1 MGQTIQK
8 MMSETKDMEDLL
20 REGIEKVMNSEF
32 MPIDYETLV
41 TSMKVCLSPAGIP
54 EKTQAMILICQ
65 FTEYA
70 LTQGCDIFQAFQY
83 FYRTMILLDIT
94 ARLDGKEPGQELII
108 NMACSSTGSFLW
120 RTLFLDSDIWRMN
133 ETNTLQMLRDLREL
147 VFEYMKENPAF
158 SYFLCLDLIRAY
170 MIAGRG
176 FPQKQKTRTRGD
188 LILLLAKCSYQAG
201 QYRLCTR
208 YSKEACELFDCSS
221 YVPYEL
227 WARALHKSG
236 QYRAALDKVECAKE
250 CIQDKKI
257 KQHLQKYMDQL
268 HQEMSAS
275 MQQPTAEPDA
285 DWLTGTNIST
295 TQLQQA
301 RAQQVKNAHVKK
313 KRHSRPTRRE
323 PVEPVQVSHNDWL
336 KGGAMQNGNS
346 VSRHNTRN
354 GLPLPIAGQTGMDP
368 SLLNVESN
376 PLLQYTAW
384 DTSSGDDGSDLE
396 DAFELRGLSSSQH
409 EEKEPEVTK
418 VVAEKLDKTWYEES
432 KEMYDN
438 YDMDTKITCG
448 MEMEIE
454 TESIEANQFKQTRA
468 FL

>member
-1 MGQTIQK
+1 

-133 ETNTLQMLRDLREL
+133 ETSTLQMLRDLREL

-158 SYFLCLDLIRAY
+158 SFFLCLDLIRAY

-208 YSKEACELFDCSS
+208 YSKEGTFFLNRSDFRLIILHCEYYNSIHCIQLSSPRTQAINMSSGNLCMPNNSNQDMKLTLTLQSEFRS

-236 QYRAALDKVECAKE
+236 QYRAALDKVEYAKGM
-250 CIQDKKI
+250 
-257 KQHLQKYMDQL
+257 H
-268 HQEMSAS
+268 SVAAS
-275 MQQPTAEPDA
+275 F
-285 DWLTGTNIST
+285 
-295 TQLQQA
+295 QA
-301 RAQQVKNAHVKK
+301 QR
-313 KRHSRPTRRE
+313 S
-323 PVEPVQVSHNDWL
+323 
-336 KGGAMQNGNS
+336 S
-346 VSRHNTRN
+346 VGH
-354 GLPLPIAGQTGMDP
+354 
-368 SLLNVESN
+368 
-376 PLLQYTAW
+376 
-384 DTSSGDDGSDLE
+384 DDGGEASDGFGIGDNGE
-396 DAFELRGLSSSQH
+396 WLSIDGN
-409 EEKEPEVTK
+409 VD
-418 VVAEKLDKTWYEES
+418 VNRAIG
-432 KEMYDN
+432 DN
-438 YDMDTKITCG
+438 VITG
-448 MEMEIE
+448 Y
-454 TESIEANQFKQTRA
+454 
-468 FL
+468 